1 MASQRFPVMR
11 KTPCHK
17 NVSRPPRNV
26 DQAAACRR
34 RGFVPG
40 VCAALAVLLLD
51 TALSRAA
58 DEIHWTITGP
68 TSVSFGWR
76 GCESFVRYG
85 TTTAYGRVMGG
96 IAPSPTPQ
104 SSPGPFWEARITGL
118 RENTLYHYSIGS
130 GPDHTFRT
138 PPVRGSS
145 GFTAFVAG
153 DIGDSSHYSRV
164 ADLQTM
170 IAAAAPE
177 LVLMVGDLTYG
188 NDKGQGAVD
197 RHFNDVMKWSQD
209 AAYMPAWGNHEWD
222 SPGSDDLR
230 NYKGRFDL
238 PNPRS
243 SPGAPTPPGPG
254 EDWYWFDYGN
264 VRFIAYPE
272 PYTSASWSDWNT
284 RADSLMDAAQADPS
298 ITFIVTFGH
307 RPAYSSGHHPGASS
321 LAGYMGTL
329 GAQHSKYKLN
339 INGHSHNYERTY
351 PQSGV
356 IHLTVGDG
364 GSSHEIDQSGSCS
377 WLGGCPPPSYT
388 AYRAFH
394 HSVIK
399 LRFTTS
405 AIEGT
410 AVCGPAASGDD
421 VACTSGSAMDTFVI
435 PAPGGDLVPP
445 SRSTNVRTRP

>member
-1 MASQRFPVMR
+1 MP
-11 KTPCHK
+11 HH
-17 NVSRPPRNV
+17 
-26 DQAAACRR
+26 AACDRSWTR
-34 RGFVPG
+34 LRGPHVLALVSAFGLLSAV
-40 VCAALAVLLLD
+40 AA
-51 TALSRAA
+51 RAA
-58 DEIHWTITGP
+58 DEIHWTLMGQTAV
-68 TSVSFGWR
+68 TVSWR
-76 GCESFVRYG
+76 GSESSVRYG
-85 TTTAYGRVMGG
+85 LTSSYGQSAAGQT
-96 IAPSPTPQ
+96 PTPLPF
-104 SSPGPFWEARITGL
+104 SSAGPFWEARITGL
-118 RENTLYHYSIGS
+118 QENTVYHYSVGT

-138 PPVRGSS
+138 PPPRGSS
-145 GFTAFVAG
+145 DFTLYTAG
-153 DIGDSSHYSRV
+153 DIGDSTSYQWVMPNMRLI
-164 ADLQTM
+164 ANDL
-170 IAAAAPE
+170 PRFC
-177 LVLMVGDLTYG
+177 LLVGDLTYA
-188 NDKGQGAVD
+188 NSHGQSHCDV
-197 RHFNDVMKWSQD
+197 HFNNVMVWSQD

-307 RPAYSSGHHPGASS
+307 RPAYSSGHHPGSS
-321 LAGYMGTL
+321 TLAGYMGTL

-377 WLGGCPPPSYT
+377 WLGGCPPPSYS